1 MASFGHFIKTEREK
15 REWTQTEFGAKIGIN
30 TSAISRIENGSQ
42 KFSKSKLTDLSEL
55 FNIELQEITDLF
67 FADKFA
73 REAFKYKCSD
83 SIFSVAED
91 TANYL
96 RNTNTKQGEFF
107 VVVPNTE
114 SSINPTSTISDDGP
128 RAATKS
134 SVQSSSSSW
143 PKFVGRTRRMMKKMT
158 LTTNKK

>member
-55 FNIELQEITDLF
+55 FNIKLQQITDLF

-96 RNTNTKQGEFF
+96 RNTNTKQGQFNFDNE
-107 VVVPNTE
+107 
-114 SSINPTSTISDDGP
+114 
-128 RAATKS
+128 
-134 SVQSSSSSW
+134 
-143 PKFVGRTRRMMKKMT
+143 
-158 LTTNKK
+158 

>member
-30 TSAISRIENGSQ
+30 SSAISRIENGTQ
-42 KFSKSKLTDLSEL
+42 KFSKTKLESLSKLFKLDMQ
-55 FNIELQEITDLF
+55 NVTDLF

-73 REAFKYKCSD
+73 REAFKYKCSE

-96 RNTNTKQGEFF
+96 RNTNIKQG
-107 VVVPNTE
+107 
-114 SSINPTSTISDDGP
+114 
-128 RAATKS
+128 KL
-134 SVQSSSSSW
+134 
-143 PKFVGRTRRMMKKMT
+143 KFE
-158 LTTNKK
+158 NE